1 MDSLAAFNEHVAMK
15 YQLYNG
21 LFLTLP
27 FEGLS
32 DAGIMLPIFN
42 SYARE
47 HLQRGRSPIEIV
59 DRFFEEK
66 LSGLD
71 ARQRTATL
79 FKFMQMVERQVVL
92 FDAIED
98 ASYDRVRDV
107 DGPGSLRDLL
117 GRLESLD
124 RRSDLTDMLEEYRVR
139 LVLTAHPTQFYPD
152 EILGII
158 TDLGAAVT
166 GGDLK
171 QINDLLLQ
179 MGKTRFKNK
188 AKPTPLDEAKS
199 LLWFMENIFYRVLPD
214 IHRRLLE
221 ATDLGASERVNHP
234 SPVELGFWPGGD
246 RDGNPFV
253 TSELTVR
260 IGHILRESV
269 LSLYERDMQR
279 LIRRLTF
286 DGVVERIEEIAERLH
301 YTREPYTVVPGSSDD
316 DGSPGGCR
324 DMSERGYDSVERF
337 RDDLIDLR
345 EQVGRDHGGLF
356 VHLVDDLIYKTQL
369 FGFHFATMDIRQD
382 SRVHGRLVEEIV
394 ALLARYGAEK
404 GHTVRVGAGDA
415 GNVPDYT
422 TLSVEKR
429 LALIE
434 EISDL
439 FPLDR
444 DILDDL
450 PEEGIAGETIR
461 SLRAARYMQELNGE
475 RGVHRYII
483 SNTRSS
489 ANVLEVWLLAQCAG
503 WPSGDIALD
512 LVPLFETIDD
522 LERAT
527 EIMDELFTV
536 PLYRNHLERR
546 GGVQTIMLGFS
557 DGTKDGGYMTANWNI
572 YRAKQRLTEVTR
584 RHGFRVVF
592 FDGRGGPPARGG
604 GNTHKFYRSL
614 GRNIE
619 SREIHLTIQG
629 QTISSKYGVE
639 SAANH
644 NVEQMVSAGLEC
656 SLFPEN
662 NYELSADDI
671 ELLEELSSASI
682 EAYRELKNHPR
693 FVEYLLDCSPLRYYG
708 MTNIG
713 SRPTSRSPSSDFR
726 LEDLRAIPFVGSW
739 SQLKQNV
746 PGYFG
751 LGSGIEAIRRRGRGD
766 DLGRLY
772 RKSLFFRTLIENA
785 MQSLRK
791 TYFPLTYHFQRDER
805 FRDIW
810 KRIFDEA
817 QRTIREVKEVSGQH
831 DLLETEP
838 VIRKSIELREQ
849 MVLPSLV
856 IQHYALGRL
865 REAGAGERTLDDN
878 ETVLYEKMIV
888 KSLAAGVNASRN
900 AV

>member
-42 SYARE
+42 NYAKE
-47 HLQRGRSPIEIV
+47 HLQRGRSPREIV
-59 DRFFEEK
+59 KRFFDEKMSGESDEEQ
-66 LSGLD
+66 
-71 ARQRTATL
+71 ARIL

-98 ASYDRVRDV
+98 ASYSRIRDV
-107 DGPGSLRDLL
+107 EGPGSLRELL
-117 GRLESLD
+117 GKVETRGLEDELSEL
-124 RRSDLTDMLEEYRVR
+124 LETYRVR

-158 TDLGAAVT
+158 TDLGAAVSD
-166 GGDLK
+166 GDLK

-188 AKPTPLDEAKS
+188 QKPTPLDEAKS
-199 LLWFMENIFYRVLPD
+199 LLWFMENIFYQVMPT
-214 IHRRLLE
+214 IHRRLME
-221 ATDLGASERVNHP
+221 ATGTDPLSQIDRA

-260 IGHILRESV
+260 IGHMLRESV
-269 LSLYERDMQR
+269 LTLYEKDMQR
-279 LIRRLTF
+279 LVRRLTF
-286 DGVVERIEEIAERLH
+286 DGVHEQIEEIAERLRF
-301 YTREPYTVVPGSSDD
+301 TRDPYSVVPGEDIEGES
-316 DGSPGGCR
+316 GCR
-324 DMSERGYDSVERF
+324 DMSDRGYESVDHF
-337 RDDLIDLR
+337 QQDLIDLR
-345 EQVGRDHGGLF
+345 KRVARDHDGLF
-356 VHLVDDLIYKTQL
+356 VHLVDDLLYKTHI

-382 SRVHGRLVEEIV
+382 SRIHEKLVEEIV
-394 ALLARYGAEK
+394 TLLTRYSLER
-404 GHTVRVGAGDA
+404 GHSITS
-415 GNVPDYT
+415 GNGEANSEGIPDYLS
-422 TLSVEKR
+422 LSVESR
-429 LALIE
+429 LELIQE
-434 EISDL
+434 LSDL
-439 FPLDR
+439 FPLHR
-444 DILDDL
+444 EILDDL
-450 PEEGIAGETIR
+450 PDGISSETIR

-475 RGVHRYII
+475 RGVHRYIV
-483 SNTRSS
+483 SNTRNA
-489 ANVLEVWLLAQCAG
+489 ANILEVWLLAQCAG
-503 WPSGDIALD
+503 WPSGNLALD

-522 LERAT
+522 LEHAT
-527 EIMDELFTV
+527 EIMDDLYTI

-546 GGVQTIMLGFS
+546 GAVQTIMLGFS

-584 RHGFRVVF
+584 KHGFRVVF

-614 GRNIE
+614 GRQID

-629 QTISSKYGVE
+629 QTISSKYGVP
-639 SAANH
+639 AAATH
-644 NVEQMVSAGLEC
+644 NIEQIVSAGLEC
-656 SLFPEN
+656 QLFPDES
-662 NYELSADDI
+662 Y
-671 ELLEELSSASI
+671 ELSSADIALLDELSDSSL
-682 EAYRELKNHPR
+682 EAYRELKENPR
-693 FVEYLLDCSPLRYYG
+693 FVEYLLECSPLRYYG

-713 SRPTSRSPSSDFR
+713 SRPTSRSPSSEFR
-726 LEDLRAIPFVGSW
+726 LSDLRAIPFVGSW

-746 PGYFG
+746 PGFYG
-751 LGSGIEAIRRRGRGD
+751 LGHGIEALRQQGRGD
-766 DLGRLY
+766 ELVRLY

-791 TYFPLTYHFQRDER
+791 TYFPLTYHLQRDDR
-805 FRDIW
+805 FREIW
-810 KRIFDEA
+810 KQIFDEA
-817 QRTIREVKEVSGQH
+817 QRTIQSMKMVSEQD
-831 DLLETEP
+831 DLLATDP
-838 VIRKSIELREQ
+838 VVRKSIELRERI
-849 MVLPSLV
+849 VLPSLV
-856 IQHYALGRL
+856 IQHYGLDEL
-865 REAGAGERTLDDN
+865 RDVSDGGSAPDEKRILTL
-878 ETVLYEKMIV
+878 EKMVV